1 MSNTIHAT
9 NYDPADV
16 PAWEALRNEFCKIGL
31 GGSDIGAAAGL
42 PGAFSTPYALWAE
55 RSGLVERKK
64 GNSDYLRD
72 GRDLEALVAAR
83 FEEASGFKVRHRY
96 AILQNDA
103 YPHLFAN
110 IDRFVDSQDA
120 GLEIKTYDVRST
132 KFDGGECPPS
142 YIAQITVYLAVTGKK
157 RWFLSAWAYGQGTK
171 HYLFTLDPND
181 EKPDWC
187 EAKVVIDPGEFD
199 ACEKI
204 AADFIR
210 RVRENDPPPVSGSD
224 ADETAI
230 RAVHPVEQ
238 AGTTCDLGAVDGD
251 LDRIAELDEQIDA
264 LEREKETHRQ
274 TVMQFLGDNERGESG
289 KWKATFKTSTTRRL
303 DGKAAKAALG
313 SALDPYYTESSSRT
327 LRLRKVG

>member
-1 MSNTIHAT
+1 MSITAT
-9 NYDPADV
+9 NYDPTDR
-16 PAWEALRNEFCKIGL
+16 PAWEALRDQFCQIGL
-31 GGSDIGAAAGL
+31 GGSDIGSAAGL
-42 PGAFSTPYALWAE
+42 AGAFSSPYALWAE
-55 RSGLVERKK
+55 RTGLAPRRV
-64 GNSDYLRD
+64 GNQNYLDD

-83 FEEASGFKVRHRY
+83 FEAASGFKVRHRY

-132 KFDGGECPPS
+132 KFDGGEVPAS

-157 RWFLSAWAYGQGTK
+157 RWYLSAWAYGQGTK
-171 HYLFTLDPND
+171 HYLFTTDPAD
-181 EKPDWC
+181 GRPLWC
-187 EAKVVIDPGEFD
+187 EAVVLIDPGEFD

-210 RVRENDPPPVSGSD
+210 RVREKDPPPVSGSD
-224 ADETAI
+224 ADETAL
-230 RAVHPVEQ
+230 RAVNPMETP
-238 AGTTCDLGAVDGD
+238 GTVCDLGAVEGD

-264 LEREKETHRQ
+264 LEREKEQHRQ
-274 TVMQFLGDNERGESG
+274 TVMQFLGENERGEGSR
-289 KWKATFKTSTTRRL
+289 WKATYRTTTTRRL

-313 SALDPYYTESSSRT
+313 SALDPYYTETSSRT